1 METRSVSEFNKW
13 LKVAFDFINTKLNF
27 IIKGEISSLNIHQ
40 SGHVYATLKENNET
54 VKLIIWKSLYQKKNI
69 SLKIGQNIEIKGKI
83 NYYEPTSSISL
94 IVNDFRFIDEMGSL
108 KQKMKLLEQKF
119 IDQGFFD
126 VNKKKSLPKKIENV
140 AIVTARTGDAINDI
154 VKTFS
159 RRNKT
164 INLVLY
170 PCLVQGNNAK
180 YEIAKQI
187 NKINSQTKYNFDA
200 IIVGR
205 GGGSLED
212 LFAFNEEE
220 VIEAIYNSQIFI
232 ISAVGHEAD
241 VMLSDKVA
249 DMRASTPT
257 AAAEMLSS
265 KTLQDYKN
273 EITYLSNYIN
283 LSYSNK
289 IEKYHNIIQ
298 SLENSQLIVNKIL
311 ILKQKIN
318 FENINLQQILN
329 LKQQQLNSTNCE
341 QLLNNSFLILKNK
354 INFDFDENFVL
365 SKINQAQQYLNNL
378 QINNSINNQII
389 LKQQKLQNLEENIT
403 NLGPRSILNRGYS
416 LIKDDNGNVI
426 KTLSEVPQTF
436 EVQLSDGCFKARKV

>member
-13 LKVAFDFINTKLNF
+13 LKVAFDFINTRLNF
-27 IIKGEISSLNIHQ
+27 IIKGEISSLNVHQ

-54 VKLIIWKSLYQKKNI
+54 VKLIIWKSTYQKKNI
-69 SLKIGQNIEIKGKI
+69 KLEIGQNIEIKAKV

-94 IVNDFRFIDEMGSL
+94 LVNDFRFVDEMGTL
-108 KQKMKLLEQKF
+108 KQKMQMLEQKF
-119 IDQGFFD
+119 ISKGYFD
-126 VNKKKSLPKKIENV
+126 LETKKALPTSIKNV

-170 PCLVQGNNAK
+170 PCLVQGQNAK
-180 YEIAKQI
+180 FEIAKQI
-187 NKINSQTKYNFDA
+187 NKINQQTKYNFDA

-220 VIEAIYNSQIFI
+220 VVEAIYNSKIFVV
-232 ISAVGHEAD
+232 SAVGHEAD

-249 DMRASTPT
+249 DVRASTPT

-265 KTLQDYKN
+265 KTLLDYKN
-273 EITYLSNYIN
+273 ELTYLVNFIN
-283 LSYSNK
+283 LTYSNK
-289 IEKYHNIIQ
+289 IEKYYNLIN
-298 SLENSQLIVNKIL
+298 SFDNLAFFENQLKL
-311 ILKQKIN
+311 LQQKIEFKDFN
-318 FENINLQQILN
+318 LMQIINS
-329 LKQQQLNSTNCE
+329 KTHQLNSTNVDDIFKAKV
-341 QLLNNSFLILKNK
+341 QYLNNKV
-354 INFDFDENFVL
+354 NFDFDHN
-365 SKINQAQQYLNNL
+365 Y
-378 QINNSINNQII
+378 I
-389 LKQQKLQNLEENIT
+389 LKNINSAQQKLNNINIEEKFSNQILLKRNKLNSLDESIT

-416 LIKDDNGNVI
+416 LIKDVDGNII
-426 KTLSEVPQTF
+426 KSIDDVTDDFNVT
-436 EVQLSDGCFKARKV
+436 LSDGTFKARKV